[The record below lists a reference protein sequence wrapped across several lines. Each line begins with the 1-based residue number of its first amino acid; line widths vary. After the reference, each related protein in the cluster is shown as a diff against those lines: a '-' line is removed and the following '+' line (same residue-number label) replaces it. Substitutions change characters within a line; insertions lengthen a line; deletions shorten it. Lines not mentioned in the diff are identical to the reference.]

1 MSSAPRV
8 RFDFSG
14 THVLVT
20 GGSNGIGLGVARAFA
35 DAGAAVAITGRS
47 AKASDYDADLG
58 AFRYEQAEMLDPAS
72 VERLASRFDQLD
84 VLVNNAGG
92 NFMAQDEWQPEVFD
106 RSVRLNLLS
115 PFQLATALKPR
126 LARSRLEGGGSVLNV
141 ASMSAFR
148 AVTVVPGYG
157 AAKAGIVQMTM
168 NLAVAWARENVR
180 VNCVAPGLI
189 WSKMTSVMK
198 QPEMQHFEQAELA
211 RTPMG
216 RFGEPEDVAPACL
229 FLASPAA
236 RFITGAA
243 LCIDGGYAAA

>member
-1 MSSAPRV
+1 MSVSRV
-8 RFDFSG
+8 RFNFSG
-14 THVLVT
+14 IHVLVT

-35 DAGAAVAITGRS
+35 DAGAAVTITGRN
-47 AKASDYDADLG
+47 AKASDYDDDLS
-58 AFRYEQAEMLDPAS
+58 AFRYEQAEMLDASS
-72 VERLASRFDQLD
+72 VERLAARIEQVD

-115 PFQLATALKPR
+115 AFQLSMALKPR
-126 LARSRLEGGGSVLNV
+126 LAQSGLEGGGSVLNV

-189 WSKMTSVMK
+189 WTKMTGVMK
-198 QPEMQHFEQAELA
+198 QPGMEHFEQAELA

-236 RFITGAA
+236 RFITGVA